1 MHKEFKATYL
11 YIIKAIMLFA
21 AVITS
26 FLVFNFL
33 MMLLQ
38 AFIPIWLFYIIN
50 GVFVLFLL
58 IFLFMQLTSKK
69 PGLSLTT
76 MDLNIKG
83 SILNTTRL
91 NVSAQH
97 KAEVN
102 QKSFSL
108 TIQHTLLN
116 YRGLLKKTDKKLN
129 ISLHQILDKWITY
142 AQKNI

>member
-69 PGLSLTT
+69 PSFEFNDDGFKYKRKYFKYDEIKHFSPTQGGSEPEIVFLDDTTYVIELSWFVKK
-76 MDLNIKG
+76 DRQEIEHIIASNI
-83 SILNTTRL
+83 R
-91 NVSAQH
+91 
-97 KAEVN
+97 
-102 QKSFSL
+102 
-108 TIQHTLLN
+108 
-116 YRGLLKKTDKKLN
+116 
-129 ISLHQILDKWITY
+129 
-142 AQKNI
+142 

>member
-69 PGLSLTT
+69 PGFEFNDDGFKYKRKNFKYDEIKRFSPAQGGSEPEIVFLDDTTYVIELSWFVKK
-76 MDLNIKG
+76 DRQEIEHIIASNI
-83 SILNTTRL
+83 R
-91 NVSAQH
+91 
-97 KAEVN
+97 
-102 QKSFSL
+102 
-108 TIQHTLLN
+108 
-116 YRGLLKKTDKKLN
+116 
-129 ISLHQILDKWITY
+129 
-142 AQKNI
+142 

>member
-69 PGLSLTT
+69 PGFEFNDDGFKYKRKHFKYNEIKRFSPAQGGSEPEIVFLDDTTYVIELSWFVKK
-76 MDLNIKG
+76 DRQEIEHIIASNI
-83 SILNTTRL
+83 R
-91 NVSAQH
+91 
-97 KAEVN
+97 
-102 QKSFSL
+102 
-108 TIQHTLLN
+108 
-116 YRGLLKKTDKKLN
+116 
-129 ISLHQILDKWITY
+129 
-142 AQKNI
+142 